1 VIILQMNIAPDPKIV
16 ASNVYKVINENERMR
31 VVRVTFKI
39 GETAKMHHHPQH
51 MIYVMKGGKLNLTS
65 AGKTQA
71 IDLKE
76 GSAIFMEAQDHEAT
90 NIGDSVVDMLVVELK

>member
-1 VIILQMNIAPDPKIV
+1 MNVAPDPKIA

-31 VVRVTFKI
+31 VVRVTFEI
-39 GETAKMHHHPQH
+39 GETAKMHHHPEH
-51 MIYVMKGGKLNLTS
+51 MIYVMKGGKLSLTS
-65 AGKTQA
+65 GGKTQA

-90 NIGDSVVDMLVVELK
+90 NVGDSVVDMLVVELKST

>member
-1 VIILQMNIAPDPKIV
+1 MNNKLDPKIV
-16 ASNVYKVINENERMR
+16 ASNVYTVVNENEKMR
-31 VVRVTFKI
+31 VVRVTFKV

-51 MIYVMKGGKLNLTS
+51 VIYVLKGGKLSLTS
-65 AGKTQA
+65 GGKTQV

-76 GSAIFMEAQDHEAT
+76 GSAVFMEAQDHEAT

>member
-1 VIILQMNIAPDPKIV
+1 MNTELDPKIV
-16 ASNVYKVINENERMR
+16 ASNVYKVINENEKMR
-31 VVRVTFKI
+31 VVRVTFKV

-65 AGKTQA
+65 GGKTQA

>member
-1 VIILQMNIAPDPKIV
+1 MNVELDPKIV
-16 ASNVYKVINENERMR
+16 ASNVYTVVNENEKMR

-51 MIYVMKGGKLNLTS
+51 MIYVLKGGKLSLTS
-65 AGKTQA
+65 GGKTQA

-76 GSAIFMEAQDHEAT
+76 GSAVFMEAQDHEAT
-90 NIGDSVVDMLVVELK
+90 NIGDSVVDMIVVELKPM

>member
-1 VIILQMNIAPDPKIV
+1 MNNALDPKIV
-16 ASNVYKVINENERMR
+16 ASNVYKVINENEKMR

-51 MIYVMKGGKLNLTS
+51 MVYVMKGGKLNLTS
-65 AGKTQA
+65 GGKTQA

-76 GSAIFMEAQDHEAT
+76 GTAVFMEAQDHEAT
-90 NIGDSVVDMLVVELK
+90 NIGDSVVDLIVVELK

>member
-1 VIILQMNIAPDPKIV
+1 MIVDLDPKIV
-16 ASNVYKVINENERMR
+16 ASNVYTVINENEKMR

-51 MIYVMKGGKLNLTS
+51 MIYVLKGGKLSLTS
-65 AGKTQA
+65 GGKTQV

-76 GSAIFMEAQDHEAT
+76 GSAVFMEAQDHEAT
-90 NIGDSVVDMLVVELK
+90 NIGDSVVEMLVVELKPM

>member
-1 VIILQMNIAPDPKIV
+1 MNVELDPKIV
-16 ASNVYKVINENERMR
+16 ASNVYTVVNENEKMR

-51 MIYVMKGGKLNLTS
+51 MIYVLKGGKLSLTS
-65 AGKTQA
+65 GGKTQA

-76 GSAIFMEAQDHEAT
+76 GSAVFMEAQDHEAT

>member
-1 VIILQMNIAPDPKIV
+1 MNIAPDPKIV
-16 ASNVYKVINENERMR
+16 ASNVYTVINENEKMR

-39 GETAKMHHHPQH
+39 GEIAKMHHHPEH
-51 MIYVMKGGKLNLTS
+51 VVYVLKGGKLSLTS
-65 AGKTQA
+65 GGKTQT

-76 GSAIFMEAQDHEAT
+76 GSAVFMEAQDHEAT

>member
-1 VIILQMNIAPDPKIV
+1 MNNKLDPKVV

-51 MIYVMKGGKLNLTS
+51 VVYVLKGGKLSLTS
-65 AGKTQA
+65 GGKTQA
-71 IDLKE
+71 LDLKE
-76 GSAIFMEAQDHEAT
+76 GSAVFMEAQDHEVT

>member
-1 VIILQMNIAPDPKIV
+1 MNIESDPKIV
-16 ASNVYKVINENERMR
+16 ASNVYKVINENEKMR
-31 VVRVTFKI
+31 VVRVTFKV

-65 AGKTQA
+65 GGKTQA
-71 IDLKE
+71 MDLKE

>member
-1 VIILQMNIAPDPKIV
+1 MNIALDPKIV
-16 ASNVYKVINENERMR
+16 ASNVYTVINENEKMR
-31 VVRVTFKI
+31 VVRVTFKV

-51 MIYVMKGGKLNLTS
+51 MIYVLKGGKLNLTS
-65 AGKTQA
+65 GGKTQA

-76 GSAIFMEAQDHEAT
+76 GSAVFMEAQDHEAT